1 MLIALYII
9 VFVVVWTIASI
20 VWFICSLGR
29 KNSESRWYDYLFFI
43 PALAV
48 CEIIGFVVQQ
58 RERKKRL

>member
-48 CEIIGFVVQQ
+48 CEIIGYVG
-58 RERKKRL
+58 RYRKNRL